1 MTDIEVFGGVS
12 AAAFIVAVTAATTQC
27 GLPRRFAPAYAVGC
41 GIVLLVS
48 YTLAAGKTGTPD
60 VVEAVVLGI
69 WLGLTAV
76 GSHSLVTHSGGRRP
90 DMPAEGIR
98 E

>member
-12 AAAFIVAVTAATTQC
+12 AVGFIVALTAATTQF
-27 GLPRRFAPAYAVGC
+27 GLPRRYAPASAVAC

-48 YTLAAGKTGTPD
+48 YMLASGKTAMPD
-60 VVEAVVLGI
+60 VAEAVVLGI

-76 GSHSLVTHSGGRRP
+76 GSHSLVTHSGSR
-90 DMPAEGIR
+90 
-98 E
+98 